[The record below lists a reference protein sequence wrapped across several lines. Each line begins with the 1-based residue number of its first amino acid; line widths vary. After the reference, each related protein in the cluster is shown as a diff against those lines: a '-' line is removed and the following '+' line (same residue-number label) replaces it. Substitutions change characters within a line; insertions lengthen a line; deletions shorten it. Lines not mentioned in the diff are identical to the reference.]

1 MSAGDGAHTATLGA
15 QSIDVGAADAPVATA
30 FSLRSLT
37 SIVLFGTGILLT
49 AGLAFGL
56 MQLLPDQLPLHLLGH
71 TVTVRSVHERLI
83 SRIVVVLLILPL
95 ALMIEFA
102 VVGWSKSSI
111 RDLLASRSPTMKTD
125 LAIFALGQTQLL
137 DLAGRVMMLG
147 LGLISAIWV
156 RDRIHDLTGF
166 AVDPAAL
173 PFLVQVPL
181 YFLVYSFFDY
191 WTHRISHMPLI
202 WPLHRYHH
210 SAAEFCTLTSD
221 RQHPASFVGLFLINI
236 PLALLGAPPVVM
248 VYVVTLVNAFGYL
261 EHSKMTG
268 DWGLIGRWII
278 QSPRHHR
285 LHHKLS
291 MDEPTGHYSMVP
303 LWDRLFG
310 TWRGTPAPDLAI
322 GVSRP
327 YRHGYWVIAD
337 LLRDY
342 ADFFR
347 GLFGRPAEL

>member
-1 MSAGDGAHTATLGA
+1 LSVNDGASRLSAGSASPL
-15 QSIDVGAADAPVATA
+15 
-30 FSLRSLT
+30 SLRALT
-37 SIVLFGTGILLT
+37 AVSVFGVGIVLTT
-49 AGLAFGL
+49 GLAFGL
-56 MQLLPDQLPLHLLGH
+56 LHLLPDQISLHLFGH
-71 TVTVRSVHERLI
+71 TATLRSVHERLI
-83 SRIVVVLLILPL
+83 SRIVIVLFILPS
-95 ALMIEFA
+95 ALMIELA
-102 VVGWSKSSI
+102 AVGWANSSL
-111 RDLLASRSPTMKTD
+111 RDLLVSRSPTIQTD
-125 LAIFALGQTQLL
+125 LAIFALGQTQVL
-137 DLAGRVMMLG
+137 DLVGRVMMLG

-156 RDRIHDLTGF
+156 RDRVHDLTGF

-181 YFLVYSFFDY
+181 YFLIYSFFDY
-191 WTHRISHMPLI
+191 WTHRISHSPLI

-210 SAAEFCTLTSD
+210 SAAAFCTVTSD
-221 RQHPASFVGLFLINI
+221 RQHPASFLGLFLINI
-236 PLALLGAPPVVM
+236 PLALLGAPPAVM

-268 DWGLIGRWII
+268 DWGFIGRWII

-291 MDEPTGHYSMVP
+291 MDEPTGHYGMVP

-327 YRHGYWVIAD
+327 YRHGYWVVAD
-337 LLRDY
+337 LVRDY
-342 ADFFR
+342 ADVFR
-347 GLFGRPAEL
+347 GLIGRPAEL

>member
-1 MSAGDGAHTATLGA
+1 MSDGAHATLGVPA
-15 QSIDVGAADAPVATA
+15 IEVGGKAPAPGALRIRALAA
-30 FSLRSLT
+30 
-37 SIVLFGTGILLT
+37 IVLFGTGILVT
-49 AGLAFGL
+49 TGLAFGL
-56 MQLLPDQLPLHLLGH
+56 LQLLPDQLSLHLFGH
-71 TVTVRSVHERLI
+71 TATLRSVHDRLI
-83 SRIVVVLLILPL
+83 SRIIVVMLLLPL
-95 ALMIEFA
+95 ALTIECA
-102 VVGWSKSSI
+102 VVGWPRSSI
-111 RDLLASRSPTMKTD
+111 RDLLTARSPTMKTD
-125 LAIFALGQTQLL
+125 LAIFALGQTQVL

-147 LGLISAIWV
+147 LGMISAIWV
-156 RDRIHDLTGF
+156 RDRVHDLTGF
-166 AVDPAAL
+166 SVDPHAL
-173 PFLVQVPL
+173 PFLVQVPI
-181 YFLVYSFFDY
+181 YFLVYTFFDY
-191 WTHRISHMPLI
+191 WAHRLSHSPLL

-210 SAAEFCTLTSD
+210 SAEDFCTLTSD
-221 RQHPASFVGLFLINI
+221 RQHPAAFVGLFLINI

-268 DWGLIGRWII
+268 DWGLVGRWMI

-291 MDEPTGHYSMVP
+291 MDEPTGHYGMVP

-327 YRHGYWVIAD
+327 YRHGYWVAAD

-342 ADFFR
+342 LDFFR
-347 GLFGRPAEL
+347 GLLGRPAAL